1 MVTSPLQVSKPN
13 SFCDRHPLIYSP
25 DLKECLCPLSKDKR
39 EQDRDLYTYD
49 GGASEAKSELDGD
62 LYNYIDGDSI
72 NYKAK
77 REQESDLYNKT
88 PHDTTHFPN
97 CPGDPGCPPPRMQL
111 D

>member
-13 SFCDRHPLIYSP
+13 SFCDRHPLTYSP
-25 DLKECLCPLSKDKR
+25 DVREYVCPPPKDKR

-49 GGASEAKSELDGD
+49 GGASKAKSELDGD

-77 REQESDLYNKT
+77 REQDSGLYSKPPKGN
-88 PHDTTHFPN
+88 PHFPY
-97 CPGDPGCPPPRMQL
+97 CPGPPGCAPP
-111 D
+111 